1 MSKLLEIQSEIAKL
15 QKQAS
20 EIRTKE
26 FAQTVVDI
34 KAKMQAFGIT
44 IKDLQ
49 TTLPGRKSKKLAAV
63 ESSEKKTKTKKEK
76 SPASTKVAAKY
87 RGPNGEEWTGRG
99 LTPKWL
105 KLHIDAGKMK
115 EDFAINPS
123 QEPYNP

>member
-1 MSKLLEIQSEIAKL
+1 MSKLLELQSEIAKL

-26 FAQTVVDI
+26 FAQTVADI

-49 TTLPGRKSKKLAAV
+49 AAPVGRKSKKTG
-63 ESSEKKTKTKKEK
+63 STDISEKKPKAKKEK
-76 SPASTKVAAKY
+76 SSVAAKVAAKY
-87 RGPNGEEWTGRG
+87 RGPNGEEWSGRG

-105 KLHIDAGKMK
+105 KALIDNGQPKAS
-115 EDFAINPS
+115 FAINA
-123 QEPYNP
+123 E